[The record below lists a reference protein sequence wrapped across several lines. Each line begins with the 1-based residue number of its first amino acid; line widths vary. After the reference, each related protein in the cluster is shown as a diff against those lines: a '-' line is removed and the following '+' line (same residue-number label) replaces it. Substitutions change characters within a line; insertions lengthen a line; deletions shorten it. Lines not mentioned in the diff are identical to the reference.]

1 MILGFG
7 RKKQRWI
14 ARLLSFLMIEEEEVQ
29 ESPKKLSYLQKM
41 GLVKKFA
48 LLC

>member
-7 RKKQRWI
+7 GKKQRWMDC
-14 ARLLSFLMIEEEEVQ
+14 LLSCLLIEEEEVQ

-41 GLVKKFA
+41 GLVKKLA